1 MWDKGWD
8 ELFSRVEWGRYPGEE
23 LIRFIARTF
32 YKAPDRK
39 AVRILE
45 VGCGTGANLWFLA
58 REGFSAY
65 GLDGSQIA
73 IKRAEVMLNQ
83 ERLSAEL
90 RLGDAMNLPFEDSY
104 FDAVLDVEC
113 LYANSMKDTE
123 VILNEI
129 HRVLKPGGWIY
140 SKTFSTGM
148 SGESSGL
155 RMEGEPNTFIEMPDG
170 PLHKDYGI
178 IRLTSE
184 EDIKKI
190 YRQFFDLKWDRVSRT
205 DLNRTKEISEWV
217 IQGQKRSGK

>member
-8 ELFSRVEWGRYPGEE
+8 DLFSRVEWGRYPGEE

-39 AVRILE
+39 AVHILE

-73 IKRAEVMLNQ
+73 LERAESLLKKDG
-83 ERLSAEL
+83 LSAEL
-90 RLGDAMNLPFEDSY
+90 RLGDAMKLPYVDAS

-113 LYANSMKDTE
+113 IYANSLKDTE
-123 VILNEI
+123 VILAEI
-129 HRVLKPGGWIY
+129 HRVLKPGGWMY
-140 SKTFSTGM
+140 SKTFCTGMNGESTGR
-148 SGESSGL
+148 
-155 RMEGEPNTFIEMPDG
+155 RMQDEPNTFVEMPDG

-178 IRLTSE
+178 IRLTPE
-184 EDIKKI
+184 EDIPQI
-190 YRQFFDLKWDRVSRT
+190 YHRFVDLQWDRITRT
-205 DLNRTKEISEWV
+205 DLNRAKSLSEWV
-217 IQGQKRSGK
+217 IQGRKE